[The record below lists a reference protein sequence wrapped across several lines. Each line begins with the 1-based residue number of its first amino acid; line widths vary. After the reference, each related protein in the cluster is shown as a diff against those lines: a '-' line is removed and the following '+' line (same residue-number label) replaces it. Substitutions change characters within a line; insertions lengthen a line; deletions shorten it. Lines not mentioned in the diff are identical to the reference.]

1 MSEEPDNLVLVV
13 LRRLDSKVDQ
23 VLQTLGGH
31 GRRLT
36 ALGLAVGNLAST
48 EMSHYANTAMRMDQM
63 SEHIDRIERR
73 LELRET

>member
-23 VLQTLGGH
+23 VLQTQGDH
-31 GRRLT
+31 GRSLT